1 MTDVTFCKDF
11 TVLQVDCD
19 LQNRMTLGALL
30 RATQQIATDHCDS
43 IGLSGA
49 FLAEHGVAFL
59 LAKMGVELTRD
70 IHLGE
75 ILSVTT
81 HPCMPRHAFY
91 NRYTDFRDSDGHVV
105 ARVDARWVL
114 VDIHTHRILRNPPQ
128 ELTFPFGDWVD
139 WEQHLA
145 LSRPAALEP
154 AGDACAVY
162 SRVDINGHL
171 NNTYYGDILCDA
183 LPTEVWLATNG
194 FRRAVL
200 FYRQELPLGN
210 RMELLRGR
218 MEDGGWYVEGVL
230 GDNRCFEGSIQFE
243 TEDGGAKV

>member
-1 MTDVTFCKDF
+1 MLFRSIF
-11 TVLQVDCD
+11 SPLSAS
-19 LQNRMTLGALL
+19 ALL
-30 RATQQIATDHCDS
+30 RTTQQIATDHCDS
-43 IGLSGA
+43 LGLSGA

-114 VDIHTHRILRNPPQ
+114 VDIHTRHILRNPPE
-128 ELTFPFGDWVD
+128 ELVFPFDNWVD
-139 WEQHLA
+139 QEQRLA
-145 LSRPAALEP
+145 LSRPTTLEP

-162 SRVDINGHL
+162 SRVDVNGHL

-183 LPTEVWLATNG
+183 LPTEVWLAAGG

-230 GDNRCFEGSIQFE
+230 GDKRCFEGSIQFE